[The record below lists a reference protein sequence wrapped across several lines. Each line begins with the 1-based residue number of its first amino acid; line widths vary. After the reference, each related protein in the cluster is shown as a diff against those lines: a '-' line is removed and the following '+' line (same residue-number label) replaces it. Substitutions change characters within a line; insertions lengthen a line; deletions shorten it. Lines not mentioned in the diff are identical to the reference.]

1 MIICLA
7 YILGLLLS
15 IFPWGGFFILGFG
28 VLAAISF
35 RRVFLTLRRFF
46 PYHIKS
52 ITQTITQ
59 GQKGVNA
66 PLTLPHPRVWLIA
79 GLVGLIASF
88 YCQFRTPQ
96 PGSQDVSSFIS
107 SENNTNQAQLVVV
120 RGEVVNTPRL
130 TRSQRGQFWFQAKQL
145 DEVKNDRGPAGL
157 PRVVT
162 GKLYVT
168 VPILQATGL
177 YPGQQITVTGMLYKP
192 KPADNPGGFD
202 FQKYLRQEG
211 SFAGL
216 IGKQVNL
223 IDEDI
228 PWGWWQIRQQIVR
241 SQVRFLG
248 VPEGPLVSAMVLGN
262 KAVDLPYSIRDLFV
276 NVGLAHALAAS
287 GFQTSLILAVVLQ
300 LTKSA
305 NKKVQVFCGALG
317 LIIFLGLA
325 GLQPSILRAVI
336 MGFAALIGLALDRK
350 VQQLRSLLLAATL
363 LLLFNP
369 VWIWDLGFQ
378 LSFLATL
385 GLMVT
390 ATPITQRL
398 DWLPPLF
405 ATLISVPLAATIWT
419 LPLLLHI
426 FSTVAIYSVPLNII
440 ATPLISIISI
450 GGMISGLVSLPLSD
464 LGAHVASFLYYP
476 AHILIK
482 MAEFF
487 DNLPGNSLNIGSI
500 SIWQMLIIYG
510 LIVAT
515 CLLPWWQK
523 RWWLAGLIATILAV
537 IPIWYYTSNL
547 LKITL
552 LATNSEPVLVIQDRG
567 QVTLINNGDPGT
579 GRFTILP
586 FLRQQGINHID
597 WVISTNFSADD
608 NNSWSELINN
618 LHIKNFL
625 DYTSPQNNPVT
636 TQALRELLQQEQ
648 TNYQSL
654 SSGQSVN
661 TGSVMASFNNDK
673 LPILQ
678 LQVFGQNWLLIGSV
692 KYQQIAQLAQDGK
705 LLSPQV
711 VWSPSES
718 LEDLTTALKP
728 QVAIAPTNK
737 VNKNTSD
744 LLQGKTKLFF
754 TGRDGAIQWDPQQNF
769 QAFIQVSENESS
781 NL

>member
-35 RRVFLTLRRFF
+35 RRVFLALRRFF

-52 ITQTITQ
+52 ITPT
-59 GQKGVNA
+59 
-66 PLTLPHPRVWLIA
+66 PFTLPHPRVWLIA

-96 PGSQDVSSFIS
+96 PGSQDISSFIS

-262 KAVDLPYSIRDLFV
+262 KAVDLPHSIRDLFV

-305 NKKVQVFCGALG
+305 NKKSAGFLWSFGVDNFSGFGWVTTIYPTSSNYGICRFNWFGFRQKGSTIEIFAL
-317 LIIFLGLA
+317 
-325 GLQPSILRAVI
+325 S
-336 MGFAALIGLALDRK
+336 
-350 VQQLRSLLLAATL
+350 S
-363 LLLFNP
+363 
-369 VWIWDLGFQ
+369 
-378 LSFLATL
+378 
-385 GLMVT
+385 
-390 ATPITQRL
+390 
-398 DWLPPLF
+398 
-405 ATLISVPLAATIWT
+405 
-419 LPLLLHI
+419 
-426 FSTVAIYSVPLNII
+426 
-440 ATPLISIISI
+440 
-450 GGMISGLVSLPLSD
+450 
-464 LGAHVASFLYYP
+464 
-476 AHILIK
+476 
-482 MAEFF
+482 
-487 DNLPGNSLNIGSI
+487 
-500 SIWQMLIIYG
+500 
-510 LIVAT
+510 
-515 CLLPWWQK
+515 
-523 RWWLAGLIATILAV
+523 
-537 IPIWYYTSNL
+537 YT
-547 LKITL
+547 
-552 LATNSEPVLVIQDRG
+552 
-567 QVTLINNGDPGT
+567 
-579 GRFTILP
+579 FTI
-586 FLRQQGINHID
+586 I
-597 WVISTNFSADD
+597 
-608 NNSWSELINN
+608 
-618 LHIKNFL
+618 
-625 DYTSPQNNPVT
+625 
-636 TQALRELLQQEQ
+636 
-648 TNYQSL
+648 
-654 SSGQSVN
+654 
-661 TGSVMASFNNDK
+661 
-673 LPILQ
+673 
-678 LQVFGQNWLLIGSV
+678 
-692 KYQQIAQLAQDGK
+692 
-705 LLSPQV
+705 
-711 VWSPSES
+711 
-718 LEDLTTALKP
+718 
-728 QVAIAPTNK
+728 
-737 VNKNTSD
+737 
-744 LLQGKTKLFF
+744 
-754 TGRDGAIQWDPQQNF
+754 
-769 QAFIQVSENESS
+769 
-781 NL
+781 

>member
-28 VLAAISF
+28 VLAAISL
-35 RRVFLTLRRFF
+35 RRVFLAVKRFF

-52 ITQTITQ
+52 ITQ

-96 PGSQDVSSFIS
+96 PGSQDISSFIS

-262 KAVDLPYSIRDLFV
+262 KAVDLPYNIRDLFV

-305 NKKVQVFCGALG
+305 NKKVQLFCGALG

-426 FSTVAIYSVPLNII
+426 FSTVAIYSVPLNIF
-440 ATPLISIISI
+440 ATPLISILSM

-464 LGAHVASFLYYP
+464 LGGYVASLLYYP

-515 CLLPWWQK
+515 CLVPWWQK

-567 QVTLINNGDPGT
+567 QVTLINSGDPGT

-597 WVISTNFSADD
+597 WAISTNFSGDA
-608 NNSWSELINN
+608 NNSWSEVIND

-625 DYTSPQNNPVT
+625 DYTSPQINPVT
-636 TQALRELLQQEQ
+636 TQALRELLRQEQ
-648 TNYQSL
+648 TNYQPL

-661 TGSVMASFNNDK
+661 TGSVMANFNNDK

-692 KYQQIAQLAQDGK
+692 KSQQIAQLAQDGN

-737 VNKNTSD
+737 VNKNSSD
-744 LLQGKTKLFF
+744 QILQGKTKLFF

-769 QAFIQVSENESS
+769 QSFIQVSENESS